1 MLTALPIAMLLQDAA
16 GPSFLESLTAGKIIQ
31 IGILLFVVWL
41 VIKGAERL
49 LSFLSN
55 RVTRARFFFK
65 RLAPIIRIALW
76 FVAIFVVIQIL
87 APTPNAFVAGIAS
100 VGIALGLGAQDLVKN
115 VIGGLVVLMDRPY
128 QLGDRVKMGEAYGE
142 IDHIG
147 LRSTKLTTPDDT
159 RVTIPNADVM
169 TSHIYNANSGVPDCQ
184 VVTDLFLPIS
194 IDPDEAVR
202 IGREVAFTS
211 PFLLS
216 KKPVVVFLA
225 DQFDQQPYSRLRI
238 KAYVY
243 EHRFEGAM
251 QSDLTIRAKREF
263 RKRGWLRDGFG
274 RGGAFAAAEQAD
286 DFDGSG
292 GESPLLPS

>member
-1 MLTALPIAMLLQDAA
+1 MTMLPLAMLLQSD
-16 GPSFLESLTAGKIIQ
+16 GERSFFETLTAGNVVRIA
-31 IGILLFVVWL
+31 ILLLVVWL
-41 VIKGAERL
+41 IIKGTERL
-49 LSFLSN
+49 LEFLSD
-55 RVTRARFFFK
+55 RVNRARFFFK
-65 RLAPIIRIALW
+65 RLGPMVPIALR
-76 FVAIFVVIQIL
+76 FAAIFITIEIL
-87 APTPNAFVAGIAS
+87 APTDDAFVAGIAS

-128 QLGDRVKMGEAYGE
+128 QLGDRVKMGDAYGE

-184 VVTDLFLPIS
+184 VVTDLFLPIGV
-194 IDPDEAVR
+194 DPDEAVR

-216 KKPVVVFLA
+216 KKPVVVHLG

-243 EHRFEGAM
+243 DHRFENAM
-251 QSDLTIRAKREF
+251 ASDLTIRAKREF
-263 RKRGWLRDGFG
+263 RKRGWLENAFG
-274 RGGAFAAAEQAD
+274 RERSFSGSERAADSQEA
-286 DFDGSG
+286 G
-292 GESPLLPS
+292 GENPVRPS